1 MAQHEAKQT
10 TKYTFK
16 CETEKGN
23 KAKANSAS
31 GERWSL
37 HYVALVTRGCITVT
51 VQGWKNIIFCL
62 SFTFQLRPSLC
73 VSCLSQGLTDIFFI
87 LVLI

>member
-1 MAQHEAKQT
+1 MARHEAKQT

-31 GERWSL
+31 GER
-37 HYVALVTRGCITVT
+37 
-51 VQGWKNIIFCL
+51 
-62 SFTFQLRPSLC
+62 
-73 VSCLSQGLTDIFFI
+73 
-87 LVLI
+87 